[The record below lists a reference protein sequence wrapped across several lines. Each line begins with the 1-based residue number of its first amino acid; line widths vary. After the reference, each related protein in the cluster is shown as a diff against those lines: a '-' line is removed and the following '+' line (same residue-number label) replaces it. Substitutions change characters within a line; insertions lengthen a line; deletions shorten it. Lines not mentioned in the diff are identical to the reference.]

1 MSNEAMNNAVM
12 NDPVMSNPVMQV
24 NLSAGYG
31 TGANA
36 KSILSGLRF
45 QLGAGEALGLVGTSG
60 AGKTTLVMALLGLLP
75 WRGGRV
81 NGEVLI
87 DDRNLLAMSSGEA
100 RHLRGKKVALV
111 PQSPMTAL
119 NSAVSLRAHFDEAWR
134 AHESSGSSG
143 RRELDAR
150 IEQLMAE
157 VQLPAGTGFLR
168 ARPGQISV
176 GQAQRVLIALALLH
190 RPAILIADEP
200 TSALDPVTQ
209 AEIVKLLQ
217 RLNRQHGTALL
228 YISHDLVSVVQLCHR
243 IAVLHAGSIA
253 ECLDV
258 ERIENA
264 QHPVTLALLNA
275 LPVPPRVLLEHRGAE
290 PSRFTVVPS
299 SFQTLSHSDS
309 PEPAPPNGSQD
320 LGRTEVRTNA
330 PAVRKNP
337 AFV

>member
-1 MSNEAMNNAVM
+1 LNK
-12 NDPVMSNPVMQV
+12 PVLSHPANPVLQV

-31 TGANA
+31 TGADA
-36 KSILSGLRF
+36 KTILSGLRF

-81 NGEVLI
+81 TGEVLI
-87 DDRNLLAMSSGEA
+87 DGRNLLTMSPGEA
-100 RHLRGKKVALV
+100 RRLRGKEVALV

-134 AHESSGSSG
+134 AHESSG

-150 IEQLMAE
+150 VEQLMAE
-157 VQLPAGTGFLR
+157 VQLPAGADFLR

-228 YISHDLVSVVQLCHR
+228 YISHDLVSVIQLCHR
-243 IAVLHAGSIA
+243 IAVLHSGSIA

-258 ERIENA
+258 EKIESA
-264 QHPVTLALLNA
+264 QHPATLALLNA
-275 LPVPPRVLLEHRGAE
+275 LPVPPRVLLQHRLAA
-290 PSRFTVVPS
+290 PPRFTAAQSPLPTPS
-299 SFQTLSHSDS
+299 HPDTLQHASQNGLQDS
-309 PEPAPPNGSQD
+309 GHA
-320 LGRTEVRTNA
+320 EVRTNA
-330 PAVRKNP
+330 SPVRKNP
-337 AFV
+337 AFG